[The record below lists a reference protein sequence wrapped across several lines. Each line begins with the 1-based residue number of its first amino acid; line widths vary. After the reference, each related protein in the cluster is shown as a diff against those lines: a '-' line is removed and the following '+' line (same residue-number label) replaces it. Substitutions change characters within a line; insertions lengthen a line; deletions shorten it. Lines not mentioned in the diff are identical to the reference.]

1 MAEFMGWTMAPDTGW
16 LIVYCAAILGFSLMG
31 GYLPFRGSITH
42 DRLQMYL
49 SVAAGVMLGAAFF
62 HLMPDALERCGDKNF
77 GWWISLGAIGTF
89 CIERFIAPHSHE
101 MDGHGHH
108 HHHHGHDEA
117 CFPNGGGTHRAA
129 SPSMSGWMAILGLYI
144 HTFMN
149 GVGLAGSVQSDTLKG
164 GTIGFWGGAVPPGF
178 ILFLAI
184 VLHKPA
190 DALAI
195 STVLSRKKSS
205 RLILIVVQFGFA
217 LMAAAGVIAFQ
228 VTAGHIQEALRNQ
241 LIGAALA
248 FSSGTFLLIALSD
261 LLPEVQFHRHDRVPL
276 FVALLSGLLLMAAIA
291 YLEPEEKER
300 DHEPATEQKANH
312 DSASAVHSP
321 ERSSGEKK

>member
-1 MAEFMGWTMAPDTGW
+1 MAPETTW
-16 LIVYCAAILGFSLMG
+16 LIVYCVLILGFSLMG

-49 SVAAGVMLGAAFF
+49 SAAAGVMLGAAFF
-62 HLMPDALERCGDKNF
+62 HLMPDALQFCGEKNF

-101 MDGHGHH
+101 VDGHSHH
-108 HHHHGHDEA
+108 HHHHGHDEE
-117 CFPNGGGTHRAA
+117 CFPSNGGAHRAA
-129 SPSMSGWMAILGLYI
+129 SPGVAGWMAVLGLTI

-149 GVGLAGSVQSDTLKG
+149 GVGLAGAVAYDAALKG
-164 GTIGFWGGAVPPGF
+164 GPVGFWGGAVPPGF

-195 STVLSRKKSS
+195 STVLTRKKSS
-205 RLILIVVQFGFA
+205 RLTVIVVQIGFA
-217 LMAAAGVIAFQ
+217 LMVAAGVIAFR
-228 VTAGHIQEALRNQ
+228 VTAGHIQAALKNQ

-276 FVALLSGLLLMAAIA
+276 FLALLSGLLLMAGIA
-291 YLEPEEKER
+291 YLEPESDEEK
-300 DHEPATEQKANH
+300 DHGPATQQKAEPAAGAHN
-312 DSASAVHSP
+312 P
-321 ERSSGEKK
+321 ERSAEKK

>member
-1 MAEFMGWTMAPDTGW
+1 MAPDTGW
-16 LIVYCAAILGFSLMG
+16 LVVYCAAILAFALMG
-31 GYLPFRGSITH
+31 GYLPFRGAITH

-62 HLMPDALERCGDKNF
+62 HLMPDALKDCGEKNF

-101 MDGHGHH
+101 VDGHSH

-149 GVGLAGSVQSDTLKG
+149 GVALAGSVQYDTLHG

-178 ILFLAI
+178 VLFLAI

-195 STVLSRKKSS
+195 STVLTRKKSG
-205 RLILIVVQFGFA
+205 RLTVIVVQVGFA
-217 LMAAAGVIAFQ
+217 LMVAAGVIAFQ
-228 VTAGHIQEALRNQ
+228 VTAGHIQGALRNQ

-276 FVALLSGLLLMAAIA
+276 FLALLSGLLLMAGIA
-291 YLEPEEKER
+291 YLEPESDEEK
-300 DHEPATEQKANH
+300 DHEPATQQKANH
-312 DSASAVHSP
+312 EPAAPTHGA
-321 ERSSGEKK
+321 ERPSDEKK

>member
-1 MAEFMGWTMAPDTGW
+1 MMATDTGW
-16 LIVYCAAILGFSLMG
+16 LVAYCIAILGFALMG
-31 GYLPFRGSITH
+31 GYLPFRGAITH
-42 DRLQMYL
+42 DRLQIYL
-49 SVAAGVMLGAAFF
+49 SIAAGVMLGAAFF
-62 HLMPDALERCGDKNF
+62 HLMPDALHWAGEKPF

-101 MDGHGHH
+101 VDGHSHH

-117 CFPNGGGTHRAA
+117 CFPNGGGAHRAA

-149 GVGLAGSVQSDTLKG
+149 GVGLAGSVQSDTLNG
-164 GTIGFWGGAVPPGF
+164 GTVGFWGGTVPPGF
-178 ILFLAI
+178 VLFLAI

-195 STVLSRKKSS
+195 STVLARKKSS
-205 RLILIVVQFGFA
+205 RLTLIVVQVGFA
-217 LMAAAGVIAFQ
+217 LMVAAGVLAYQF
-228 VTAGHIQEALRNQ
+228 TAGHVTEGVRKQ

-276 FVALLSGLLLMAAIA
+276 FVALLSGLLLMAGIA
-291 YLEPEEKER
+291 YLEPEDDEENN
-300 DHEPATEQKANH
+300 HEPAVQQKANH
-312 DSASAVHSP
+312 EAAPGAHSP
-321 ERSSGEKK
+321 ERPAGAKK

>member
-1 MAEFMGWTMAPDTGW
+1 V
-16 LIVYCAAILGFSLMG
+16 LILAFSLMG

-42 DRLQMYL
+42 DRLQKYL

-62 HLMPDALERCGDKNF
+62 HLMPDAMEWCGERSF
-77 GWWISLGAIGTF
+77 GWWMSLGAVGTF

-101 MDGHGHH
+101 VNGHSH
-108 HHHHGHDEA
+108 HHHHGHDEK
-117 CFPNGGGTHRAA
+117 CFETETHDGMRPAA
-129 SPSMSGWMAILGLYI
+129 SPAMAGWMAILGLTI

-149 GVGLAGSVQSDTLKG
+149 GVGLAGLVQSDALNG
-164 GTIGFWGGAVPPGF
+164 AGVRLWGLAVPPGF

-195 STVLSRKKSS
+195 STLLARKKSG
-205 RLILIVVQFGFA
+205 RLTLILVQVGFA
-217 LMAAAGVIAFQ
+217 LMVAAGVVAFQ
-228 VTAGHIQEALRNQ
+228 LTAGAIEERMKNQ

-248 FSSGTFLLIALSD
+248 FSSGTFLFIALSD

-276 FVALLSGLLLMAAIA
+276 FLCLLGGLVLMAGIA
-291 YLEPEEKER
+291 YLEPEKDEKAQK
-300 DHEPATEQKANH
+300 PVGEQKANH
-312 DSASAVHSP
+312 EPAAAAHGP
-321 ERSSGEKK
+321 ERPSTQKK